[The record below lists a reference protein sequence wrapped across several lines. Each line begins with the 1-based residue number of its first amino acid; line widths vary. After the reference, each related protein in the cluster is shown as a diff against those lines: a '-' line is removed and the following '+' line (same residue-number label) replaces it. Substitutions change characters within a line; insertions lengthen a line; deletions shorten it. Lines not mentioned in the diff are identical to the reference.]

1 MEQVKVVMVQ
11 CRKTGEWYNPQEQFN
26 LRMSAPA
33 VIAMFKRLAAK

>member
-1 MEQVKVVMVQ
+1 MNNVKLVQ

-26 LRMSAPA
+26 KRMNDPA